1 MSESENRVLII
12 VTGERHVSPNPVLD
26 PIEAEI
32 VKSVPG
38 LPIPGE
44 AWRVSFAGVTYRA
57 TLGVIVEDDHR
68 VTPTAIRNE
77 TAVARTKQELLSK
90 ILAKHH
96 NATAWLDRQ
105 VKATEKAMKQ
115 EAIAEETT
123 VSGRT
128 RRAVRRACRG
138 LPSKWRYRVAAEV
151 ARDNITDPAA
161 IEFCAQRAET
171 AWKEK
176 LRQRKEAKV
185 VTARPEPP
193 KSIEISTKDGPQR
206 LVRRTPAV
214 STMLAAAILAGS
226 LPDIHTRRPMSP
238 PYPPS

>member
-26 PIEAEI
+26 AIEAEI

-44 AWRVSFAGVTYRA
+44 AWRLSLRSGSTDGVAFKAG
-57 TLGVIVEDDHR
+57 LGLIVEDDHG
-68 VTPTAIRNE
+68 VTPMAIRNE
-77 TAVARTKQELLSK
+77 VASARTKQELLSK

-161 IEFCAQRAET
+161 IELCAQRAET

-206 LVRRTPAV
+206 LVRRTPAT
-214 STMLAAAILAGS
+214 SSMLAAALLAS
-226 LPDIHTRRPMSP
+226 SASIRRLPRGLE
-238 PYPPS
+238 